1 MAYKIN
7 ALKRTQE
14 GSEELE
20 LLDNSFETKELAL
33 QYLKDNLVLDELS
46 YDMDVVVLVIG
57 DKKYHYFEI
66 ITV

>member
-7 ALKRTQE
+7 ALKRTE
-14 GSEELE
+14 SGTGDLE

-33 QYLKDNLVLDELS
+33 EYLKDNLMISELS
-46 YDMDVVVLVIG
+46 EEIDVVVLELNG
-57 DKKYHYFEI
+57 EKYHYFEI